1 MDKTSDRFGVNLPN
15 MTIRPDTWGAGMQ
28 NPASADEAFGSG
40 GALQVAF
47 RLRDTHRCALIVRNN
62 QSMVHKTWTGAC
74 FFRVEY
80 QTGKAAQYTRHS
92 KDKFVQRASCVAL
105 RPTGP
110 GGVMASFFCFT
121 RTYTRTRT
129 YSFGFVNDLLILLG
143 KNGNAAHLF
152 RQFVETEEA

>member
-28 NPASADEAFGSG
+28 NPALADEAFGSG

-47 RLRDTHRCALIVRNN
+47 RLRHTHRCALIVRNT

-74 FFRVEY
+74 FFRVQY

-92 KDKFVQRASCVAL
+92 KGQVRAAWRCVQPV
-105 RPTGP
+105 
-110 GGVMASFFCFT
+110 
-121 RTYTRTRT
+121 
-129 YSFGFVNDLLILLG
+129 LG
-143 KNGNAAHLF
+143 A
-152 RQFVETEEA
+152 

>member
-1 MDKTSDRFGVNLPN
+1 MDKIFDSFGVNLPN
-15 MTIRPDTWGAGMQ
+15 MTIMPDNWGAGMQ
-28 NPASADEAFGSG
+28 NPALADEAFGSG

-92 KDKFVQRASCVAL
+92 KGQVRAAWRCVQPV
-105 RPTGP
+105 
-110 GGVMASFFCFT
+110 
-121 RTYTRTRT
+121 
-129 YSFGFVNDLLILLG
+129 LG
-143 KNGNAAHLF
+143 A
-152 RQFVETEEA
+152 